1 MKWQPTPVFLP
12 GESHEQKSSVGY
24 SQWRCKESDTSEQQ
38 GAKAVTY
45 LGSLVQLCCGEEGT
59 LQTITTSM
67 CGECL
72 QCIDPIGF
80 DPARGG
86 LCFLGLHCSGSWL
99 LCRCVVQIR
108 PCVLCTSHKCTGSKL
123 LRFFGTLQRHK
134 LCWVCVLRLSQVR
147 AAKATRCL
155 SSTLSQVGLVS

>member
-1 MKWQPTPVFLP
+1 MATHSSILAWRIPWTEELGRLQSMALQTVRHKWAT
-12 GESHEQKSSVGY
+12 G
-24 SQWRCKESDTSEQQ
+24 SE
-38 GAKAVTY
+38 GGHS

-59 LQTITTSM
+59 LQTVTASM
-67 CGECL
+67 CGGCL

-80 DPARGG
+80 APAQGG
-86 LCFLGLHCSGSWL
+86 LCFLGLHCSGSRL

-134 LCWVCVLRLSQVR
+134 LCWVCVLCLSQVQ